1 MLSLS
6 SCEKKD
12 YLVTIK
18 TKFGD
23 IMVILYDQTPKHKEN
38 FLKLAKS
45 GDYDSTIF
53 HRVIRDFMVQGGDV
67 NAKPGNKNKI
77 DYTLRAE
84 FVDTLFHRRGAL
96 AAARQPDN
104 INPKKESSGCQFYI
118 VQGVVF
124 SPEELTT
131 DMQKVNQYLRKLI
144 EKPEYAGLQDELT
157 KVYYEEGEKAY
168 SKKIV
173 ELLPVLEKE
182 FNTGFKKDYPADRL
196 KVYTTVG
203 GTPHLDDAYTV
214 FGQVVEG
221 MEVVNKIAA
230 VKTGKMDKPLEDIY
244 MTMEVKEISPKE
256 LKKLYEKIR

>member
-1 MLSLS
+1 MKKLFILLSVMTVMLSLS

-77 DYTLRAE
+77 DYTLPAE

-104 INPKKESSGCQFYI
+104 INPKKESSGC
-118 VQGVVF
+118 
-124 SPEELTT
+124 
-131 DMQKVNQYLRKLI
+131 
-144 EKPEYAGLQDELT
+144 
-157 KVYYEEGEKAY
+157 
-168 SKKIV
+168 
-173 ELLPVLEKE
+173 
-182 FNTGFKKDYPADRL
+182 
-196 KVYTTVG
+196 
-203 GTPHLDDAYTV
+203 
-214 FGQVVEG
+214 
-221 MEVVNKIAA
+221 
-230 VKTGKMDKPLEDIY
+230 
-244 MTMEVKEISPKE
+244 
-256 LKKLYEKIR
+256 